1 MRSRLIYVLANW
13 TFDNQ
18 LTNMLANSR
27 RPGKNRRMQQ
37 STTFVNWFRNSSPY
51 IHAHR
56 NRTFVIFFSGSAVAE
71 PEFDNLIHDFA
82 LLKSLGVRL
91 VLVHG
96 IRSQIDERLLQQGD
110 TPKFHH
116 HLRIT
121 DATTLQYVKQAA
133 GLVRVEI
140 EALLSMGVSG
150 SPMAGAKIRVAS
162 GNFVTAKPLGVL
174 DGIDYCYTGTVRR
187 IDAQAIHQQL
197 DQGNVVLISPI
208 GYSPSG
214 EVFNLSAEEVATEVA
229 IALHAEKLILLTEQS
244 CISPID
250 NSPIQQLTAEQANT
264 LLQQPEQMP
273 ETIARSLQAAVQSCR
288 HGVTRAHLI
297 NRHLDGALLLEL
309 FTRDGIGTLISST
322 EFETIRSATLEDI
335 GGIME
340 LIKPL
345 EQQGILVKRSRE
357 KLEMEIN
364 DYIVIER
371 DGLIIGCTAFHV
383 LQDQKNAEIACLAV
397 HPDYRKGA
405 RGNRLLEH
413 LTQDARRRAILN
425 LYVRS
430 TQTAHWFLE
439 RGFVPCDIE
448 DLPETIKNA
457 YNYERNSKVLLK
469 SVH

>member
-1 MRSRLIYVLANW
+1 MEHAS
-13 TFDNQ
+13 
-18 LTNMLANSR
+18 
-27 RPGKNRRMQQ
+27 
-37 STTFVNWFRNSSPY
+37 TFVSWFRNSSPY

-56 NRTFVIFFSGSAVAE
+56 KRTFVIFFGGHAVGE
-71 PEFDNLIHDFA
+71 PAFDNLIHDFA
-82 LLKSLGVRL
+82 LLRSLGVRL

-96 IRSQIDERLLQQGD
+96 IRPQIDEQIVEHGD

-187 IDAQAIHQQL
+187 VDAEAIHQQL
-197 DQGNVVLISPI
+197 DHNNVVLISPV

-229 IALHAEKLILLTEQS
+229 IALRADKLILLTEDS
-244 CISPID
+244 CLSPTD
-250 NSPIQQLTAEQANT
+250 DKPIQQLTTIQAEA
-264 LLQQPEQMP
+264 LLDGTPDFPDTM
-273 ETIARSLQAAVQSCR
+273 ARSLRAALQSCKQ
-288 HGVTRAHLI
+288 GVQRAHLI
-297 NRHLDGALLLEL
+297 NRHVDGALLLEL

-322 EFETIRSATLEDI
+322 AFETIRPATLDDI

-345 EQQGILVKRSRE
+345 ETQGILVKRSRE
-357 KLEMEIN
+357 KLEMEIG

-371 DGLIIGCTAFHV
+371 DGLIIGCTAFH
-383 LQDQKNAEIACLAV
+383 LMDDGNSAEIACLAV
-397 HPDYRKGA
+397 HSDYRRGA
-405 RGNRLLEH
+405 RGNSLLEY
-413 LTQDARRRAILN
+413 LLAKAKSEKIRRLF
-425 LYVRS
+425 VRS
-430 TQTAHWFLE
+430 TQTVHWFVE
-439 RGFVPCDIE
+439 RGFVSCDISE
-448 DLPETIKNA
+448 LPEALRSA
-457 YNYERNSKVLLK
+457 YNYRRNSKVLFK
-469 SVH
+469 DVI

>member
-1 MRSRLIYVLANW
+1 MISQNE
-13 TFDNQ
+13 
-18 LTNMLANSR
+18 
-27 RPGKNRRMQQ
+27 
-37 STTFVNWFRNSSPY
+37 FVHWFRASSSY

-56 NRTFVIFFSGSAVAE
+56 NRTFVIFFSGAAVTE
-71 PEFDNLIHDFA
+71 PDFDNLIHDFA
-82 LLKSLGVRL
+82 LLRSLGVRL

-96 IRSQIDERLLQQGD
+96 IRSQIDERLLERGD

-133 GLVRVEI
+133 GLVRVEV

-174 DGIDYCYTGTVRR
+174 DGIDYCYTGKVRR

-197 DQGNVVLISPI
+197 DQNNVVLISPI

-229 IALHAEKLILLTEQS
+229 IALQAEKLILLTEQN
-244 CISPID
+244 CLSPQD
-250 NSPIQQLTAEQANT
+250 QKPIQQLTTDQADS
-264 LLQQPEQMP
+264 LLRQAPQMP
-273 ETIARSLQAAVQSCR
+273 EPIARSLRAAMQSCQQ
-288 HGVTRAHLI
+288 GVQRAHLI
-297 NRHLDGALLLEL
+297 NRHVDGALLLEL

-322 EFETIRSATLEDI
+322 AFETIRPATLDDI

-345 EQQGILVKRSRE
+345 ELQGILVKRSRE
-357 KLEMEIN
+357 KLEMEIG
-364 DYIVIER
+364 DYVVIER

-383 LQDQKNAEIACLAV
+383 MPEQTSAEIACLAV
-397 HPDYRKGA
+397 HADYRKGA
-405 RGNRLLEH
+405 RGNSLLNYLTDKAKKQGIKRLF
-413 LTQDARRRAILN
+413 
-425 LYVRS
+425 VRS
-430 TQTAHWFLE
+430 TQTMHWFVE
-439 RGFVPCDIE
+439 RGFIPCEVD
-448 DLPETIKNA
+448 DLPEPMKSG
-457 YNYERNSKVLLK
+457 YNYQRNAKVLYK
-469 SVH
+469 DVIR